1 MSEKRFHSGYLGL
14 KIAGLLLIFIYNNTN
29 GGAQKIAIAI
39 SIQCPPLS
47 IVVCVPSLI
56 PLSLDDVIFINDITF
71 YAANTCVSGFF
82 LPVWL
87 ALAIKKR
94 TDLSD
99 M

>member
-1 MSEKRFHSGYLGL
+1 M
-14 KIAGLLLIFIYNNTN
+14 
-29 GGAQKIAIAI
+29 
-39 SIQCPPLS
+39 
-47 IVVCVPSLI
+47 
-56 PLSLDDVIFINDITF
+56 SLDDVIFINDITF